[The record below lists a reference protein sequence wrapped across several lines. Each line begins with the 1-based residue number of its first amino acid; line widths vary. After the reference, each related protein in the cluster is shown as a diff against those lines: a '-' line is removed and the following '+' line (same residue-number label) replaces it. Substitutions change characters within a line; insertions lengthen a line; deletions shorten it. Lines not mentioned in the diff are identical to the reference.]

1 MMVIVIPSGFFYTV
15 GTKIDKR
22 QDIKV
27 QGTKRSLQYEKVTGT
42 KVVSE
47 QDGRKAASQIN
58 ATSYLECS
66 ALTAEVY

>member
-1 MMVIVIPSGFFYTV
+1 M

-22 QDIKV
+22 QDIKI
-27 QGTKRSLQYEKVTGT
+27 QGTKRSIQYEKVTGT

-47 QDGRKAASQIN
+47 PDGRKAAIQIK
-58 ATSYLECS
+58 ATSYMECS